1 MCLKISVFSYV
12 FYPET
17 FLLNELVKELSSEH
31 DVTVYT
37 GLPNYP
43 LGEFFEGYSLKGPY
57 RESLLGARVV
67 RYPHTPRK
75 TGKLKLVINYLTF
88 TLSSI
93 FNIFR
98 LKKSDVAFVFASS
111 PVLTMIPAIL
121 HKWRSG
127 CKVVV
132 WLQDIW
138 PEAVV
143 AVGGAKKNSLSYKII
158 SKLVRWMY
166 SGVDV
171 MLVQSNKFDYNLDQH
186 GFKGERIWVPNWAP
200 EFEDSEVKM
209 SLPDKK
215 HFRVT
220 FAGNIGR
227 VQGLNTLIK
236 AAWELK
242 NQPIEFLIVGDGSE
256 KSVLEKQAEG
266 LDNVVFLGRRPLS
279 EMPSLFEQSD
289 ALFVGLKD
297 DDLLNMVI
305 PSKLQA
311 YLTAKKP
318 VVAMLSGAGAEL
330 CQEMQSGPVVPPG
343 DSKALAQAL
352 IELSQESEAERAQM
366 GERAYKTY
374 IKHFQKKEV
383 VKKITNILQD
393 AVKS

>member
-1 MCLKISVFSYV
+1 MKISVFSYV

-17 FLLNELVKELSSEH
+17 FLLNELVKELSHEH
-31 DVTVYT
+31 EVTVYT

-57 RESLLGARVV
+57 RETQLGAKVI
-67 RYPHTPRK
+67 RYPHAPRK

-93 FNIFR
+93 VNIFR
-98 LKKSDVAFVFASS
+98 LQKSDVAFVFASS
-111 PVLTMIPAIL
+111 PVLTIIPAIF

-143 AVGGAKKNSLSYKII
+143 AVGGASKNSVSYKII

-166 SGVDV
+166 SNVDV
-171 MLVQSNKFDYNLDQH
+171 MLVQSNKFDYNLNQH
-186 GFKGERIWVPNWAP
+186 GFQGERIWVPNWAP
-200 EFEDSEVKM
+200 EFEDSQVKM
-209 SLPDKK
+209 PLPKK
-215 HFRVT
+215 NHFRVT

-227 VQGLNTLIK
+227 VQGLNTLIE
-236 AAWELK
+236 AAIELK
-242 NQPIEFLIVGDGSE
+242 NEPIEFLIVGDGSE
-256 KSVLEKQAEG
+256 KSVLEKQAVG

-297 DDLLNMVI
+297 DELLNMVV

-330 CQEMQSGPVVPPG
+330 CQEMKSGPVVGPG
-343 DSKALAQAL
+343 DSKALSQAL
-352 IELSQESEAERAQM
+352 IQLSNTSETERREM

-374 IKHFQKKEV
+374 LKHFQKKEV
-383 VKKITNILQD
+383 VKKITNILQE